1 MSFYLRIS
9 IVVTSIGLSNPK
21 LTTLWYCSRQKVT
34 SIAVTNTIAILTMM
48 KEDS

>member
-21 LTTLWYCSRQKVT
+21 LTTLWYCSRNSSDKYY
-34 SIAVTNTIAILTMM
+34 SYFNND
-48 KEDS
+48 ERG